1 MKFHKITVKNFKP
14 WMEETEIKLFD
25 VNSTSENPI
34 TANVGM
40 NHAGK
45 TSICDAVLWTIYGTE
60 ESQQWELWVNIP
72 AKEIAKVKN
81 DATVLI
87 SAKLDLEI
95 EGKNYQII
103 RSAQYNIN
111 ANVPED
117 VTVSVIDNNGNPI
130 GDNNASLEWIKDKFP
145 EQYISKYY
153 IFSAEQMLNDFTTNK
168 NDEVKKHVNV
178 ITGITALSKIK
189 DSIVKAIEK
198 YEDEKT
204 NVRRTVR
211 GINTSEYDEINK
223 QINLKTKAIT
233 GENGLDKEITKL
245 EEDKKLLYPTGPSQ
259 QEVQIKE
266 WQEELTKLD
275 AERDK
280 LEENFSQ
287 ESNPSSILPKA
298 HFIFLKEIIQ
308 KCTEKTQHQPVYK
321 GDWESATAVISSAIA
336 NKFSGVLIESGSIEL
351 IDRNASIPAGVR
363 KKETELQL
371 EDKESNVSDD
381 MKLFHTENNQTS
393 THIQNL
399 SASIKEFVA
408 KRNRQIEIRSDLR
421 SLGQSGV
428 DPTIEENIKKFLRME
443 SDITSKNLTKQQIE
457 GELRRFASK
466 KNDMEA
472 QMDMDDEKKKEI
484 ARIDKKIKKVSAVR
498 DLFEKT
504 EKTFSGELIT
514 EVTDQASKI
523 FLGVIKDAQVR
534 YKGIKITDDYDIQI
548 LDLHGKPMSK
558 TNQVNA
564 ADLELAYFSFLLS
577 LPAYV
582 KADIPYFI
590 DNPFMRLDTGNEQRL
605 LKQLLTLKQQ
615 IIVNLIPGREYNP
628 NSYKWLGKRLNTQN
642 WLEAEQA
649 TATSTMEHTVQNYP
663 INKVIEYKDED
674 L

>member
-1 MKFHKITVKNFKP
+1 
-14 WMEETEIKLFD
+14 
-25 VNSTSENPI
+25 
-34 TANVGM
+34 
-40 NHAGK
+40 
-45 TSICDAVLWTIYGTE
+45 
-60 ESQQWELWVNIP
+60 
-72 AKEIAKVKN
+72 
-81 DATVLI
+81 
-87 SAKLDLEI
+87 
-95 EGKNYQII
+95 
-103 RSAQYNIN
+103 
-111 ANVPED
+111 
-117 VTVSVIDNNGNPI
+117 
-130 GDNNASLEWIKDKFP
+130 
-145 EQYISKYY
+145 
-153 IFSAEQMLNDFTTNK
+153 
-168 NDEVKKHVNV
+168 
-178 ITGITALSKIK
+178 ALSKIK

-399 SASIKEFVA
+399 SASIKE
-408 KRNRQIEIRSDLR
+408 
-421 SLGQSGV
+421 
-428 DPTIEENIKKFLRME
+428 
-443 SDITSKNLTKQQIE
+443 
-457 GELRRFASK
+457 
-466 KNDMEA
+466 
-472 QMDMDDEKKKEI
+472 
-484 ARIDKKIKKVSAVR
+484 
-498 DLFEKT
+498 
-504 EKTFSGELIT
+504 
-514 EVTDQASKI
+514 
-523 FLGVIKDAQVR
+523 
-534 YKGIKITDDYDIQI
+534 
-548 LDLHGKPMSK
+548 
-558 TNQVNA
+558 
-564 ADLELAYFSFLLS
+564 
-577 LPAYV
+577 
-582 KADIPYFI
+582 
-590 DNPFMRLDTGNEQRL
+590 
-605 LKQLLTLKQQ
+605 
-615 IIVNLIPGREYNP
+615 
-628 NSYKWLGKRLNTQN
+628 
-642 WLEAEQA
+642 
-649 TATSTMEHTVQNYP
+649 
-663 INKVIEYKDED
+663 
-674 L
+674 